1 MKLATTTGDFGAYV
15 SSQEEA
21 VSRLHECGFRYIDYN
36 FGKDYRT
43 RTGVYQPE
51 WQAYCS
57 DMVEHAKRMGVKF
70 VQAHSP
76 MGKPFDEDN
85 AAFIADTA
93 RCIEACGLLGIP
105 NIVVHSG
112 YAPNVSVE
120 ETMERNK
127 AFYAPLLEVAEQYN
141 VNILTEN
148 FNKMVFDDVFWIDNA
163 TDLRALIDYVDH
175 PLFHA
180 VWDAGH
186 GNLQEMPQHE
196 ELAILGRHVYALH
209 VQDNRGDRDSHL
221 MPFQGTLNLDS
232 LMFGLKNIGYDG
244 YFTFEADAM
253 ILGSRRPFP
262 DDTRLAAVPMELK
275 MMAEQLL
282 YATGKHILTAYDC
295 FEE

>member
-1 MKLATTTGDFGAYV
+1 MKLATTTGDFSALA

-21 VSRLHECGFRYIDYN
+21 VRRIRECGFRYVDYN
-36 FGKDYRT
+36 FGMDLRT
-43 RTGVYQPE
+43 RTGVYQSE
-51 WQAYCS
+51 WRAYCAA
-57 DMVEHAKRMGVKF
+57 MAEQAKRLGVTF

-76 MGKPFDEDN
+76 MGKPFDADN
-85 AAFIADTA
+85 AAFVADTV
-93 RCIEACGLLGIP
+93 RSIEACALLGIP
-105 NIVVHSG
+105 HIVVHSG

-127 AFYAPLLEVAEQYN
+127 AFYAPLLAAAERCG
-141 VNILTEN
+141 VTILTEN
-148 FNKMVFDDVFWIDNA
+148 FNKMAFEDVYWIDNA
-163 TDLRALIDYVDH
+163 TDLLALINYVDH

-186 GNLQEMPQHE
+186 GNLQDMPQHE
-196 ELAILGRHVYALH
+196 ELAILGKHVRALH

-232 LMFGLKNIGYDG
+232 LMFGLKSIGYDG

-253 ILGSRRPFP
+253 MLGTRRPFP

-275 MMAEQLL
+275 MMAEKLL